1 MKTKP
6 ARLLV
11 AAALFAS
18 VSWPGLANAQG
29 FKENLAALL
38 QEHNLVEVARLDLE
52 AADERVREAWGAYFP
67 TLNVN
72 AFVGRQ
78 GKSNNAA
85 ASTQLNPRQAKFTLT
100 QKLYDFGATDANI
113 RRSKLERRSAET
125 FQKIAVQ
132 DLLLQALTAQLNIIR
147 AAEVVDYARRSEQNI
162 LKQEQVE
169 KDRVDAGGGQ
179 ITDLLQVQSQLAA
192 ARTRLV
198 AAEGQLQLARNL
210 YKRVFGDFPA
220 ADAAKEVPVVPTAAL
235 PSSVDE
241 AVDMTQSGNLRVI
254 AARLGADVLKE
265 TAEAAKATAYYPTL
279 NAIGEVTTKNQVDGI
294 DGHENETIA
303 KVELNFPFNMGW
315 TARNTVRA
323 AELTQESAYRRSNQ
337 VFTELEEQVR
347 NAWQNFRTARANAVL
362 LGDQADLAARF
373 LELAREER
381 KLGKRSLIDVLA
393 GETALLN
400 AQADAAAA
408 QRDVAINAFTVLSF
422 VSSLSLADVEIVPY
436 DGPAQ
441 IAQIV
446 Q

>member
-6 ARLLV
+6 AKLLL
-11 AAALFAS
+11 AAAMFAS
-18 VSWPGLANAQG
+18 VSWPGLASAQD
-29 FKENLAALL
+29 FEERLAALL
-38 QEHNLVEVARLDLE
+38 QDHNLIETARLDLE
-52 AADERVREAWGAYFP
+52 AANERVREAWGAYFP
-67 TLNVN
+67 TLNLN
-72 AFVGRQ
+72 AFVGREGQ
-78 GKSNNAA
+78 SNNNAD
-85 ASTQLNPRQAKFTLT
+85 STQLNPRQAKITLT

-147 AAEVVDYARRSEQNI
+147 ATELVDFARRSERNI
-162 LKQEQVE
+162 LRQQKVEQ
-169 KDRVDAGGGQ
+169 DRVDAGGGQ

-198 AAEGQLQLARNL
+198 DAEGQLQIARNF
-210 YKRVFGDFPA
+210 YKRVFGLFPA
-220 ADAAKEVPVVPTAAL
+220 PDAPKSVPLVPTTAL

-241 AVDMTQSGNLRVI
+241 AVAMTQSGNLRVA

-265 TAEAAKATAYYPTL
+265 TAEATKAASYYPTL
-279 NAIGEVTTKNQVDGI
+279 NAIGEVTTKNQVDGV
-294 DGHENETIA
+294 DGHENEAIA

-323 AELTQESAYRRSNQ
+323 AELTEQSAFRRANQ
-337 VFTELEEQVR
+337 VFTEIEEQVR
-347 NAWQNFRTARANAVL
+347 NAWQNFRTARSNAIL
-362 LGDQADLAARF
+362 LDQQAELAGRF

-393 GETALLN
+393 GETSLLN

-408 QRDVAINAFTVLSF
+408 NRDVAINAFTVLSF
-422 VSSLSLADVEIVPY
+422 VSSLSLADVDVAPY
-436 DGPAQ
+436 KGPAKLPN
-441 IAQIV
+441 
-446 Q
+446 

>member
-1 MKTKP
+1 MKKKP
-6 ARLLV
+6 AKALF
-11 AAALFAS
+11 AAAILAS
-18 VSWPGLANAQG
+18 VSWPGLVGAQD
-29 FKENLAALL
+29 FKGNLAALL
-38 QEHNLVEVARLDLE
+38 QDHNLIETARLDLE

-67 TLNVN
+67 TLNVT

-78 GKSNNAA
+78 GKSNNNA
-85 ASTQLNPRQAKFTLT
+85 ASSQLNPREAKFTLT

-132 DLLLQALTAQLNIIR
+132 DLLLQALTAQLNVIR
-147 AAEVVDYARRSEQNI
+147 AAEVVDFARRSESNI
-162 LKQEQVE
+162 VKQEQVE

-179 ITDLLQVQSQLAA
+179 VTDLLQVQSQLAA

-210 YKRVFGDFPA
+210 YKRVFGEFPA
-220 ADAAKEVPVVPTAAL
+220 ADAAKDVPVVPTTAL

-241 AVDMTQSGNLRVI
+241 AVEMTQSGNLRVM
-254 AARLGADVLKE
+254 AARLGADILKE
-265 TAEAAKATAYYPTL
+265 TAESTKASSYYPTL
-279 NAIGEVTTKNQVDGI
+279 NAIGEATTKNQVDGV
-294 DGHENETIA
+294 DGHENEIIA
-303 KVELNFPFNMGW
+303 KVELNFPFNLGW

-323 AELTQESAYRRSNQ
+323 AELTQQSAFRRANQ
-337 VFTELEEQVR
+337 VFTDIEEQVR

-362 LGDQADLAARF
+362 LNDQADLAAQF
-373 LELAREER
+373 LDLAREER
-381 KLGKRSLIDVLA
+381 KLGKRSLLDVLA

-422 VSSLSLADVEIVPY
+422 VSSLSLADVEVVPY

-441 IAQIV
+441 VAQVIE
-446 Q
+446 